1 MADRAG
7 PSCSGD
13 DKKVAVR
20 KSRRKKS
27 IDELMAEAEK
37 VMNKLKPPKIPKQPK
52 SHTKV
57 SSIDPVTGRRNRHS
71 VRHNRKKK
79 TQKKLSTSNANQMTN
94 QAPGN
99 PDNDEFDADDV
110 WEDIADDSE
119 DFSHLD
125 LQNLITECH
134 DLLKTYHVEKPEKT
148 EWEQREEESQAKWE
162 AIRQNIFVSIL
173 DTVFMDDGQMC
184 MECESNKAFIK
195 CPDCKS
201 IEFLCGAC
209 DKERHSQQPF
219 HDRLLWAD
227 GSFRYLNTLESV
239 NESGS
244 VINIDKV
251 LDMKMPICRCG
262 NFKRFIVNTKP
273 KKCIVVNKAG
283 RFDLRKFDLT
293 CMDCMEIYN
302 PFTVECIV
310 KSGTRTK
317 PYYGDAFIYDDA
329 EVDAVM
335 QSLYDDPNVK
345 KIQPDNFCGT
355 STWKAASN
363 KTRKFTKL
371 DETGLEVA
379 SCRHR
384 IAQKAVNMFRGEIFG
399 YAYYIQKNFFAHRH
413 LSYVYSDVACKY
425 SKWLKKVDADLLS
438 NTECVL
444 GMMHA
449 KGHPPECEILFGGL
463 WSNGSGYTAGEEDEQ
478 IFSYLSRIGSTTK
491 YMLPEGRNEVI
502 TEHVLAWN
510 RRKIRK
516 LAEDLFKRFKQTY
529 QKKTKVETELQVK
542 LAEHGI
548 SNDRSMFMEWKRNAV
563 FNAKVC
569 SNMATPVQLSKDEEL
584 LLLFMVLSEKGKL
597 PQQTE
602 HVCGNVQPISL
613 KVDSLKVPCLSKSSE
628 KMQAAYI
635 QRNNEASSFSD
646 DVKQSLNLKVM
657 SIHEQHI
664 EATANLIHHMGVNLN
679 KLADS
684 SKKRRKIRVKMSQ
697 HKESLSALIKD
708 YNANC
713 RSLCKSVNLTEDMC
727 YSGNYPWK
735 VVNAITDKV
744 NVPSDVRHV
753 LLVLHITIERLNEE
767 LLLVNKEMKLYM
779 SYYKNN
785 LLPKLERACQQMQEE
800 ESNDDESYLMD
811 KVGLPTETATVSSF
825 VEQRYFTEK
834 TSPAIVAGKL
844 ALIKSGMLFCAK
856 QLALGSSWFS
866 LCPDV
871 EHVILPDLSS
881 GDSSATI
888 EASENDDESSDD
900 EIMDAEL
907 PI

>member
-13 DKKVAVR
+13 DKIVAVR

-27 IDELMAEAEK
+27 IDELMAEAEN
-37 VMNKLKPPKIPKQPK
+37 VMKKLKPPKIPKQPK

-79 TQKKLSTSNANQMTN
+79 TQKKLSASNANQMTN

-99 PDNDEFDADDV
+99 TDNDEFNADDV

-148 EWEQREEESQAKWE
+148 EWEQREEESQSKWE

-201 IEFLCGAC
+201 MEFLCGAC
-209 DKERHSQQPF
+209 DKERHRQQPF

-227 GSFRYLNTLESV
+227 ELFRYLNALESV

-283 RFDLRKFDLT
+283 RFDLPKFDLT

-302 PFTVECIV
+302 PFTVECI
-310 KSGTRTK
+310 TK
-317 PYYGDAFIYDDA
+317 IW
-329 EVDAVM
+329 
-335 QSLYDDPNVK
+335 
-345 KIQPDNFCGT
+345 PDNFCGT

-399 YAYYIQKNFFAHRH
+399 YAYYIQKNFFAHGH

-444 GMMHA
+444 GMMHT

-491 YMLPEGRNEVI
+491 YMLPEGRNKII
-502 TEHVLAWN
+502 TEHVLALN

-516 LAEDLFKRFKQTY
+516 LAEDPFKRFKQTY

-569 SNMATPVQLSKDEEL
+569 SNMATPVQLSKNEEL
-584 LLLFMVLSEKGKL
+584 LLLFMVLSTKGKL

-602 HVCGNVQPISL
+602 HVCAKVQPISL
-613 KVDSLKVPCLSKSSE
+613 KLNSLKVQCLSKSLE
-628 KMQAAYI
+628 KMLAAYI
-635 QRNNEASSFSD
+635 QHNNEASSFSD
-646 DVKQSLNLKVM
+646 DVKESLILKLI

-664 EATANLIHHMGVNLN
+664 EATANLIHHMAFNLN
-679 KLADS
+679 KLAD
-684 SKKRRKIRVKMSQ
+684 
-697 HKESLSALIKD
+697 

-713 RSLCKSVNLTEDMC
+713 WSLCKSVTLTEDIC

-735 VVNAITDKV
+735 VLNAITDKV

-753 LLVLHITIERLNEE
+753 LLVLHITIECLNEE

-785 LLPKLERACQQMQEE
+785 LLPKLERACQRMQEE
-800 ESNDDESYLMD
+800 ANNDHESYLVD
-811 KVGLPTETATVSSF
+811 KVGLPTKTAT
-825 VEQRYFTEK
+825 QRYFTEK

-856 QLALGSSWFS
+856 QLALAGSWFS

-871 EHVILPDLSS
+871 EHVILSDLSK

-888 EASENDDESSDD
+888 EASENDDESSDH

-907 PI
+907 LI